1 VSVQHTDV
9 AAYSFGL
16 LEQQD
21 RLEFEAHLADCE
33 SCTAELA
40 ELSAMAGLFAD
51 VDPVEPEP
59 EEPGGAVIEDLI
71 RRRGASSRRRGRQRA
86 FLAAA
91 ACLVLLGGGV
101 ATGVAVTSQPGPAPV
116 LAMQGEQ
123 HSATNQATGVH
134 GKVGLVDF
142 AWGTQVILDL
152 SNVRGPLTC
161 EMVAISRS
169 GQRHVITGWQ
179 VPAAGY
185 GVPGHPAHLLLA
197 GGTSVMRGDLA
208 RIDVDVVGGRKL
220 VSIKI

>member
-1 VSVQHTDV
+1 
-9 AAYSFGL
+9 
-16 LEQQD
+16 
-21 RLEFEAHLADCE
+21 
-33 SCTAELA
+33 
-40 ELSAMAGLFAD
+40 
-51 VDPVEPEP
+51 
-59 EEPGGAVIEDLI
+59 
-71 RRRGASSRRRGRQRA
+71 
-86 FLAAA
+86 
-91 ACLVLLGGGV
+91 
-101 ATGVAVTSQPGPAPV
+101 
-116 LAMQGEQ
+116 MQGEQ

-152 SNVRGPLTC
+152 SHVRGPLTC

-179 VPAAGY
+179 VPSAGY

-197 GGTSVMRGDLA
+197 GGTSVMRPDLA

>member
-1 VSVQHTDV
+1 VSVQHTDI

-40 ELSAMAGLFAD
+40 ELSAMAGLFAN
-51 VDPVEPEP
+51 VDPVEPER
-59 EEPGGAVIEDLI
+59 EEPDGAVIEDLI

-91 ACLVLLGGGV
+91 ACLVLLAGGV
-101 ATGVAVTSQPGPAPV
+101 ATGVAVTSQPGPPPV
-116 LAMQGEQ
+116 LAMQGQQ
-123 HSATNQATGVH
+123 HSAINQATGVH
-134 GKVGLVDF
+134 GKVGLVAF
-142 AWGTQVILDL
+142 AWGTQVVLDL
-152 SNVRGPLTC
+152 ANVRGPLTC

-169 GQRHVITGWQ
+169 GQRHVITGWE

-197 GGTSVMRGDLA
+197 GGTSIMRGDLA